1 MRNANTQ
8 TTSNFLLI
16 QNWMPSVQQSQE
28 SLIHWDFPE
37 EEDEPYGKLSLSC
50 GEWGSSSDEQEWQDD
65 YYQSIRL

>member
-8 TTSNFLLI
+8 TMPTIMVINDLI
-16 QNWMPSVQQSQE
+16 HTHEHSAE

-37 EEDEPYGKLSLSC
+37 EDEEPYGKLSLSC
-50 GEWGSSSDEQEWQDD
+50 GEWGSPSDEQEWQDD